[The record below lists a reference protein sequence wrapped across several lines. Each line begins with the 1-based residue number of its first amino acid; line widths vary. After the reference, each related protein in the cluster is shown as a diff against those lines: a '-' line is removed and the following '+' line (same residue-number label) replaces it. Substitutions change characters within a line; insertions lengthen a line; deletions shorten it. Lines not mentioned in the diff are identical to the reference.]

1 MRISRALRLCAIASL
16 VLLTACTPI
25 KRVGANQSLRF
36 MENNLVGPMLE
47 SHDADMA
54 CYSGAS
60 VAPLIQSTSGMGA
73 DNQQLL
79 TLLYL
84 TAATCAE
91 QTAFEQEL
99 RYLRA
104 SRSKQVEEA
113 QDARITQKRYAEL
126 AARRQYQSY
135 RNFANYYEQRFDI
148 RIGDNCPTFDQDIDE
163 LIYLLGLIQGLQAIQ
178 NDINSQN
185 AVGVPKDIAA
195 KTERAMTCLDNE
207 KWWGAPMAAR
217 ALVWN
222 MLPGSGEG
230 QNPWQVLEQSRQIGE
245 RRGVRLAHA
254 LYVISATAKNDEQHL
269 RNALRAF
276 GSTQAGNSSF
286 TLNESYAQVDAISSS
301 TVMNN
306 ADRYWTTN
314 AGTRTPIGGLLRF
327 WDEKQQ
333 PVDTGIEIDDLL

>member
-1 MRISRALRLCAIASL
+1 MGVSRALRLCAIASL

-25 KRVGANQSLRF
+25 KRFGANQSLRF

-47 SHDADMA
+47 SHDADLA

-148 RIGDNCPTFDQDIDE
+148 RIGDSCPTFDQDIDE

-207 KWWGAPMAAR
+207 KWWGAPMASR

-269 RNALRAF
+269 RSALRAF
-276 GSTQAGNSSF
+276 GSTQAANSSF

-301 TVMNN
+301 NVMNN

-333 PVDTGIEIDDLL
+333 PVDTAIEIDDLL

>member
-1 MRISRALRLCAIASL
+1 MGFSRALRLGAIASL

-25 KRVGANQSLRF
+25 KRFGANQSLRF
-36 MENNLVGPMLE
+36 VENNLVGPMLE

-54 CYSGAS
+54 CYSGAAI
-60 VAPLIQSTSGMGA
+60 APLIQSTSGLGA

-84 TAATCAE
+84 TSGSCAE
-91 QTAFEQEL
+91 QSSFEQEL

-104 SRSKQVEEA
+104 SRNKQVEEA
-113 QDARITQKRYAEL
+113 QDARISQKRYAEL

-135 RNFANYYEQRFDI
+135 QNFTHYYEQRFDI
-148 RIGDNCPTFDQDIDE
+148 RIGDSCPAFDKDLDE
-163 LIYLLGLIQGLQAIQ
+163 LVYLLGLIQGLQAIQ

-195 KTERAMTCLDNE
+195 KAERAMACLDNE

-230 QNPWQVLEQSRQIGE
+230 QKPWQVFEQSQQIAE
-245 RRGVRLAHA
+245 RHGVRMAHA
-254 LYVISATAKNDEQHL
+254 LYAISATAKNDEQHL
-269 RNALRAF
+269 RKALRAF
-276 GSTQAGNSSF
+276 GATEAPNSSF
-286 TLNESYAQVDAISSS
+286 KLNEAYAQVDAISNSII
-301 TVMNN
+301 MNN

-314 AGTRTPIGGLLRF
+314 TGKRTPIGGLLHF

-333 PVDTGIEIDDLL
+333 PAETGIEIDDLL

>member
-1 MRISRALRLCAIASL
+1 MGISRALRLCAIASL

-25 KRVGANQSLRF
+25 KRFGANQSLRF

-148 RIGDNCPTFDQDIDE
+148 RIGDSCPTFDQDIDE

-230 QNPWQVLEQSRQIGE
+230 QDPWQVLEQSRQIGE
-245 RRGVRLAHA
+245 RHGVRLAHA
-254 LYVISATAKNDEQHL
+254 LYAISATAKNDEQHL

-276 GSTQAGNSSF
+276 GSTRTANSNF

-306 ADRYWTTN
+306 ADRYWTAN

-333 PVDTGIEIDDLL
+333 PLDTAIEIDDLL

>member
-1 MRISRALRLCAIASL
+1 MGVSRALRLCAIASL

-25 KRVGANQSLRF
+25 KRFGADQSLRF

-54 CYSGAS
+54 CYSGAA
-60 VAPLIQSTSGMGA
+60 VAPLIQSTSGLGA

-84 TAATCAE
+84 TAGSCAE

-104 SRSKQVEEA
+104 SRSKQIEEA

-135 RNFANYYEQRFDI
+135 QNFANYYEKRFDI
-148 RIGDNCPTFDQDIDE
+148 RIGDSCPAFDKDLDE

-245 RRGVRLAHA
+245 RHGVRLAHA
-254 LYVISATAKNDEQHL
+254 LYAISATAKNDEQHL
-269 RNALRAF
+269 RSALRAF
-276 GSTQAGNSSF
+276 GSTQTANSSF

-306 ADRYWTTN
+306 ADRYWTAN